1 MTVFFWTGVAG
12 AVTLDLVVPFFAS
25 APGFRL
31 VAEGPIM
38 HHRGSGYFC
47 LISALDTK
55 HGSTI
60 QPFAYLQ
67 LVFASNIGIIIVDE
81 QVDQALN
88 IRGLMIVGS
97 GLFALNLERHDKLL
111 KAHRY

>member
-1 MTVFFWTGVAG
+1 
-12 AVTLDLVVPFFAS
+12 
-25 APGFRL
+25 
-31 VAEGPIM
+31 M
-38 HHRGSGYFC
+38 HHRGSGHFC

-55 HGSTI
+55 TCVNN

-67 LVFASNIGIIIVDE
+67 LVFASAIGIIIVDE

-97 GLFALNLERHDKLL
+97 GLFALNLERHAKLL
-111 KAHRY
+111 TAHRY